1 MQETMSENASE
12 NFEEIGEVV
21 TPEEAV
27 IETIEDI
34 ESSEEP
40 EVEVVQDG
48 NPEEGLE
55 EAPVKRKELD
65 YSYTQN
71 RELSWLQFDRRVLE
85 EALDPS
91 VPLFERLKFISI
103 FCTNLDEFFMV
114 RVGSLMDL
122 SIIAPD
128 IRENKTNMTP
138 REQLEAVFAAVRPLV
153 EERDE
158 IYAQVVADL
167 EPYGFKELDL
177 DNLSKKERRFARD
190 YYREYIRPVLSPQ
203 VVDERHPFPHLR
215 NKELY
220 IVTLLSEEDG
230 SQHLGIVPVP
240 ENIAPIICDPEE
252 PLHFV
257 RAEKLIAH
265 HVKKIFDIYETSEP
279 CIISVTRNADISFD
293 EEKFADDEGDY
304 RLHVSRLLKKRNRLN
319 PVRLEVEGKPEKLL
333 LAGLLKRLKLTKNQM
348 YTYSAPINL
357 GWVFG
362 LERRVD
368 ADKRDKLSYAPFVPR
383 ASAEFDLGR
392 SIMAQVEERDR
403 LLFFPYDSID
413 PFLRMLQEAAIDPD
427 VLSIKITVYRLASE
441 SRVAQHLAEAAE
453 NGKEVTV
460 LMELR
465 ARFDEANNIDW
476 SGRLEEAGC
485 NIIYGMENYK
495 CHSKVCL
502 ITKRSAGGV
511 TYITQIGTGNYNEK
525 TARLYTDL
533 SLMTS
538 DAEIGRD
545 AVTFFQNMLIGNL
558 NGYYRRLL
566 VAPVA
571 IKRTILKLIDRE
583 IAKGPA
589 GRITLKC
596 NSLTERD
603 IIDRLA
609 KASQAG
615 VQVRMN
621 IRGICCM
628 VPGIEGKTENV
639 HVRSI
644 VGQFLEHSRIFVF
657 GEGDD
662 MRMYVG
668 SADLMTRNLVHRV
681 EVAVP
686 ITTHRAREAIMLF
699 LDKIF
704 EDNVKARTLEANGEY
719 KMVAESRDKDMC
731 PCDEEFSM
739 QAWCIDHPMQG
750 VKRVA
755 SLPLEPKQESKRL
768 LEPEPEPEPEPEFEP
783 EPETEQEVES
793 GLELESEPVLDSE
806 PAFELEPAPLQED
819 EQPEAL
825 EEADIELLSTGAEV
839 EDLPSTP
846 NSEENAEEPTD
857 KKPGK
862 KNKDKEKSGKKE
874 KDKSEKKDRLEK
886 KVEKKS
892 EKKSEKKGK
901 EKVDLDL
908 PFITTKPAH
917 SAGFNASAMLD
928 ENVNMDDQ
936 PLGKHFK
943 PSKKSAE
950 APKPVAADVPVSTE
964 STEQRL
970 ARERSYMSDFPHTT
984 PKAEETDE
992 AQEHEAR
999 HEAQHEAPKKK
1010 GWFRSL
1016 FS

>member
-1 MQETMSENASE
+1 MQETMSENAP
-12 NFEEIGEVV
+12 EETTAIGEVF
-21 TPEEAV
+21 TPEKEAV
-27 IETIEDI
+27 IEEIADIDGPRDI
-34 ESSEEP
+34 EESVEIVSESDLAQSP
-40 EVEVVQDG
+40 
-48 NPEEGLE
+48 
-55 EAPVKRKELD
+55 KKHKKLD

-138 REQLEAVFAAVRPLV
+138 REQLEAVFAAVKPLV
-153 EERDE
+153 KERDE
-158 IYAQVVADL
+158 IYAQVVAAL
-167 EPYGFKELDL
+167 EEYGFKELDL
-177 DNLSKKERRFARD
+177 DKLSKKERRFARD

-220 IVTLLSEEDG
+220 IATLLSEEDG

-240 ENIAPIICDPEE
+240 DNIAPIICDPEE

-257 RAEKLIAH
+257 RAEKLIAY

-319 PVRLEVEGKPEKLL
+319 PVRLEVEGSPEKLL
-333 LAGLLKRLKLTKNQM
+333 ITGLLKRLKLTKNQM
-348 YTYSAPINL
+348 YTYDAPINL
-357 GWVFG
+357 DWVFG
-362 LERRVD
+362 LERRVS
-368 ADKRDKLSYAPFVPR
+368 AKEKDKLCYSPFVPR
-383 ASAEFDLGR
+383 ASKEFDLNR

-403 LLFFPYDSID
+403 LLFYPYDSID
-413 PFLRMLQEAAIDPD
+413 PFLRMLQEAATDPD

-502 ITKRSAGGV
+502 ITKRSDDGV

-533 SLMTS
+533 SLMTA

-583 IAKGPA
+583 IAKGPE

-596 NSLTERD
+596 NSVTERD

-628 VPGIEGKTENV
+628 LPGIEGKTDNI

-686 ITTHRAREAIMLF
+686 ITTRRAREAIMLF

-719 KMVAESRDKDMC
+719 TMVVESRDKDMY
-731 PCDEEFSM
+731 PCEKSFSM
-739 QAWCIDHPMQG
+739 QDWCIEHPMQG
-750 VKRVA
+750 VKREVPA
-755 SLPLEPKQESKRL
+755 GWSVTTKAAPKIEPEIEPESVPDVEIDLESPAPQEPKALKESEIKL
-768 LEPEPEPEPEPEFEP
+768 LAEGDDVVEGSVPDVEIDIDVDKEPE
-783 EPETEQEVES
+783 
-793 GLELESEPVLDSE
+793 
-806 PAFELEPAPLQED
+806 APKE
-819 EQPEAL
+819 
-825 EEADIELLSTGAEV
+825 
-839 EDLPSTP
+839 
-846 NSEENAEEPTD
+846 

-862 KNKDKEKSGKKE
+862 KDKDKTD
-874 KDKSEKKDRLEK
+874 KDKSD
-886 KVEKKS
+886 KKS
-892 EKKSEKKGK
+892 KGK
-901 EKVDLDL
+901 KA
-908 PFITTKPAH
+908 KPAH
-917 SAGFNASAMLD
+917 SAKPDTEIKVD
-928 ENVNMDDQ
+928 EDVSLDDQ

-943 PSKKSAE
+943 PSKKDDE
-950 APKPVAADVPVSTE
+950 VPAPAAQDVPVSSEDTAE
-964 STEQRL
+964 RL
-970 ARERSYMSDFPHTT
+970 ARERAYMSDFPHTT
-984 PKAEETDE
+984 RKADDADSATPGKASEPAPK
-992 AQEHEAR
+992 Q
-999 HEAQHEAPKKK
+999 EAPKKKK

>member
-1 MQETMSENASE
+1 MQETMPENASE
-12 NFEEIGEVV
+12 KTEAIDEVV
-21 TPEEAV
+21 TPEE
-27 IETIEDI
+27 TIVNAGESVGDVQGSGELAGIVPED
-34 ESSEEP
+34 EP
-40 EVEVVQDG
+40 EETLKK
-48 NPEEGLE
+48 P
-55 EAPVKRKELD
+55 KKLD

-85 EALDPS
+85 EALDPT

-138 REQLEAVFAAVRPLV
+138 REQLEVVFAAVRPLV

-158 IYAQVVADL
+158 IYAQVVVAL
-167 EPYGFKELDL
+167 EGHGFKELDL
-177 DNLSKKERRFARD
+177 DKLSKKERKFARD

-220 IVTLLSEEDG
+220 IATLLSEEDG
-230 SQHLGIVPVP
+230 SQHLGIIPVP
-240 ENIAPIICDPEE
+240 DNIVPIICDPDE

-257 RAEKLIAH
+257 RAEKLIAY

-319 PVRLEVEGKPEKLL
+319 PVRLEVEGTPEKLL
-333 LAGLLKRLKLTKNQM
+333 ITGLLKRLKLTKNQM
-348 YTYSAPINL
+348 YTYDAPINL

-362 LERRVD
+362 LERRVGPEEKD
-368 ADKRDKLSYAPFVPR
+368 RLCYAPFVPR
-383 ASAEFDLGR
+383 MSEEFDINR
-392 SIMAQVEERDR
+392 SIISQIEERDR

-413 PFLRMLQEAAIDPD
+413 PFLRMLQEAAADPD

-502 ITKRSAGGV
+502 ITKRSDEGV

-533 SLMTS
+533 SLMTA
-538 DAEIGRD
+538 DDEIGRD

-583 IAKGPA
+583 IAKGPE
-589 GRITLKC
+589 GRITFKC
-596 NSLTERD
+596 NSVTERD

-628 VPGIEGKTENV
+628 LPGIEGKTDNI

-686 ITTHRAREAIMLF
+686 ITTRRAREAIMLF

-719 KMVAESRDKDMC
+719 TMVAESRDKDMC
-731 PCDEEFSM
+731 SCKKSFSM
-739 QAWCIDHPMQG
+739 QKWCIDHPLQG
-750 VKRVA
+750 VKRDALAGWSVTTKAA
-755 SLPLEPKQESKRL
+755 SGIEPDIEL
-768 LEPEPEPEPEPEFEP
+768 GLEPETVP
-783 EPETEQEVES
+783 EVEID
-793 GLELESEPVLDSE
+793 LKPAVQQEPKTLVD
-806 PAFELEPAPLQED
+806 
-819 EQPEAL
+819 
-825 EEADIELLSTGAEV
+825 ADIKLLAEGDDV
-839 EDLPSTP
+839 ADVPTVDANAGIESA
-846 NSEENAEEPTD
+846 AEEGAD
-857 KKPGK
+857 DILVEIELADGVDEMPGK
-862 KNKDKEKSGKKE
+862 SDKPKDKKSGKKD
-874 KDKSEKKDRLEK
+874 KDKSEKKDK
-886 KVEKKS
+886 SDKSDKKKS
-892 EKKSEKKGK
+892 EKKTGK
-901 EKVDLDL
+901 S
-908 PFITTKPAH
+908 AH
-917 SAGFNASAMLD
+917 SATPDVEIDIDVSANL
-928 ENVNMDDQ
+928 DDQ

-943 PSKKSAE
+943 PSKRDDEVPAPAE
-950 APKPVAADVPVSTE
+950 VPVSSE
-964 STEQRL
+964 STADRL

-984 PKAEETDE
+984 AKADAMPAPKASK
-992 AQEHEAR
+992 QEK
-999 HEAQHEAPKKK
+999 PKKK
-1010 GWFRSL
+1010 SWLKRL
-1016 FS
+1016 FG

>member
-1 MQETMSENASE
+1 MQETMSENVP
-12 NFEEIGEVV
+12 EEVTAIGEVI
-21 TPEEAV
+21 TPEEQTV
-27 IETIEDI
+27 IEEIEDI
-34 ESSEEP
+34 ESLQDDEATVAVTEED
-40 EVEVVQDG
+40 VEETSKK
-48 NPEEGLE
+48 P
-55 EAPVKRKELD
+55 KKLD

-128 IRENKTNMTP
+128 IHENKTNMTP
-138 REQLEAVFAAVRPLV
+138 REQLEAIFAAVRPLV

-158 IYAQVVADL
+158 IYAKVVKEL
-167 EPYGFKELDL
+167 ESHGFKELDFSE
-177 DNLSKKERRFARD
+177 LSKKERKFARD

-220 IVTLLSEEDG
+220 IATLLSEEDG

-240 ENIAPIICDPEE
+240 DNIAPIICDPDE

-265 HVKKIFDIYETSEP
+265 HIKKIFDIYETSEP

-293 EEKFADDEGDY
+293 EEKFSDDEGDY

-319 PVRLEVEGKPEKLL
+319 PVRLEVEGEPEKLL
-333 LAGLLKRLKLTKNQM
+333 ITGLLKRLKLTKNQM
-348 YTYSAPINL
+348 YIYNAPINL
-357 GWVFG
+357 DWVFG
-362 LERRVD
+362 LERRVG
-368 ADKRDKLSYAPFVPR
+368 AKEKAVLSYAPFVPR
-383 ASAEFDLGR
+383 MSEEFDINR

-413 PFLRMLQEAAIDPD
+413 PFLRMLQEAATDLD

-502 ITKRSAGGV
+502 ITKRSDDGV

-533 SLMTS
+533 SLMTA

-583 IAKGPA
+583 IAKGPE

-596 NSLTERD
+596 NSVTERD

-628 VPGIEGKTENV
+628 LPGIEGKTDNI

-662 MRMYVG
+662 MRMYIG

-686 ITTHRAREAIMLF
+686 ITTRRAREAIMLF

-704 EDNVKARTLEANGEY
+704 QDNVKARTLESDGEY
-719 KMVAESRDKDMC
+719 TMVAESRDKDMC
-731 PCDEEFSM
+731 PCEKSFSM
-739 QAWCIDHPMQG
+739 QEWCIEHPMQG
-750 VKRVA
+750 VKRE
-755 SLPLEPKQESKRL
+755 EPTSWSVRPIDAAEDKSAVRSDTAPSDSQKALREGKQTK
-768 LEPEPEPEPEPEFEP
+768 
-783 EPETEQEVES
+783 
-793 GLELESEPVLDSE
+793 
-806 PAFELEPAPLQED
+806 
-819 EQPEAL
+819 AL
-825 EEADIELLSTGAEV
+825 EEADIKLLAEGDDIVDESQVEAAAEV
-839 EDLPSTP
+839 DVVAE
-846 NSEENAEEPTD
+846 SEEP
-857 KKPGK
+857 
-862 KNKDKEKSGKKE
+862 KERKSGKKDKG
-874 KDKSEKKDRLEK
+874 KDKSDKKGEKKEK
-886 KVEKKS
+886 SDKKS
-892 EKKSEKKGK
+892 GKKNENSA
-901 EKVDLDL
+901 DLDL
-908 PFITTKPAH
+908 PFISTKPAH
-917 SAGFNASAMLD
+917 SASPDAQSEPNMSASLD
-928 ENVNMDDQ
+928 NQ
-936 PLGKHFK
+936 PLGKHYK
-943 PSKKSAE
+943 PSKKSEE
-950 APKPVAADVPVSTE
+950 APAFAEVPVSTE
-964 STEQRL
+964 STKDRL
-970 ARERSYMSDFPHTT
+970 ARERAYMSDFPHT
-984 PKAEETDE
+984 PSKPANEKPESSVVE
-992 AQEHEAR
+992 MPEKSGRPAAR
-999 HEAQHEAPKKK
+999 HETPKKK

>member
-1 MQETMSENASE
+1 MQETMSENAPE
-12 NFEEIGEVV
+12 NIEAIGEVV
-21 TPEEAV
+21 TPEEEAV

-34 ESSEEP
+34 EVPVQAEITSDAAPDAIPDVTFEED
-40 EVEVVQDG
+40 VE
-48 NPEEGLE
+48 EE
-55 EAPVKRKELD
+55 PVKRKELD

-128 IRENKTNMTP
+128 IHENKTNMTP
-138 REQLEAVFAAVRPLV
+138 REQLEAVFDAVRPLV
-153 EERDE
+153 KERDE

-167 EPYGFKELDL
+167 EPHGFKELDL
-177 DNLSKKERRFARD
+177 DGLSKKERRFARD

-240 ENIAPIICDPEE
+240 DNIAPIICDPEE

-333 LAGLLKRLKLTKNQM
+333 IAGLLKRLKLAKSQM
-348 YTYSAPINL
+348 YAYDAPINL
-357 GWVFG
+357 DWVFG
-362 LERRVD
+362 LERRVG
-368 ADKRDKLSYAPFVPR
+368 AEERSVLSYAPFVPR
-383 ASAEFDLGR
+383 ASEEFDLNR
-392 SIMAQVEERDR
+392 SIMAQIEERDR

-502 ITKRSAGGV
+502 ITKRSDGGV

-533 SLMTS
+533 SLMTA

-628 VPGIEGKTENV
+628 LPGIEGKTENI

-686 ITTHRAREAIMLF
+686 ITTRRAREAIMFF

-719 KMVAESRDKDMC
+719 TMVAESRDKDLC
-731 PCDEEFSM
+731 PCDESFSS
-739 QAWCIDHPMQG
+739 QAWCIEHPLQG

-755 SLPLEPKQESKRL
+755 PAHWDPASEAQPKSQ
-768 LEPEPEPEPEPEFEP
+768 
-783 EPETEQEVES
+783 
-793 GLELESEPVLDSE
+793 LESM
-806 PAFELEPAPLQED
+806 AQQD
-819 EQPEAL
+819 EQPKAL
-825 EEADIELLSTGAEV
+825 QAADIKLLSEGSETGGLPGG
-839 EDLPSTP
+839 EDA
-846 NSEENAEEPTD
+846 ENAGSGLDAHEPA
-857 KKPGK
+857 
-862 KNKDKEKSGKKE
+862 KDKAKDKKSGKKDKSDKKSDKKAKA
-874 KDKSEKKDRLEK
+874 KDKKG
-886 KVEKKS
+886 
-892 EKKSEKKGK
+892 SEKKGK
-901 EKVDLDL
+901 PDQGEKSGKDVPENSADAAGLDL
-908 PFITTKPAH
+908 PFLSTKPAH
-917 SAGFNASAMLD
+917 SAGFDPSLM
-928 ENVNMDDQ
+928 EDDDIDMAEQ
-936 PLGKHFK
+936 PVGKHFK
-943 PSKKSAE
+943 PAKRDME
-950 APKPVAADVPVSTE
+950 VPVFVSREVPVSAGNTE
-964 STEQRL
+964 ERL
-970 ARERSYMSDFPHTT
+970 ARERAYMSDFPHTAPRVDSDGDGSDEDAFEPRT
-984 PKAEETDE
+984 VERET
-992 AQEHEAR
+992 EHAP
-999 HEAQHEAPKKK
+999 QHSAPKKK

-1016 FS
+1016 FD

>member
-1 MQETMSENASE
+1 MQETMSENAPESIE
-12 NFEEIGEVV
+12 AIGEVV
-21 TPEEAV
+21 TPEEEAV

-34 ESSEEP
+34 EQPGEADGLQDPELAIEPEEEP
-40 EVEVVQDG
+40 KK
-48 NPEEGLE
+48 P
-55 EAPVKRKELD
+55 KELD

-71 RELSWLQFDRRVLE
+71 RELSWLQFDKRVLE

-128 IRENKTNMTP
+128 IHENKTNMTP

-177 DNLSKKERRFARD
+177 DDLSKKERRFARD

-220 IVTLLSEEDG
+220 IATLLSEEDG

-240 ENIAPIICDPEE
+240 DNIAPIICDPEE

-265 HVKKIFDIYETSEP
+265 HVRKIFDIYETSEP

-333 LAGLLKRLKLTKNQM
+333 LAGLLKRLKLTKSQM
-348 YTYSAPINL
+348 YVYDAPINL
-357 GWVFG
+357 DWVFG
-362 LERRVD
+362 LERRVG
-368 ADKRDKLSYAPFVPR
+368 AEERGKLSYAPFVPR
-383 ASAEFDLGR
+383 ASEEFDLNR

-502 ITKRSAGGV
+502 ITKRSDDGV

-533 SLMTS
+533 SLMTA

-583 IAKGPA
+583 TAKGPA

-628 VPGIEGKTENV
+628 LPGIEGKTENV

-686 ITTHRAREAIMLF
+686 ITTRRAREAIMLF

-719 KMVAESRDKDMC
+719 TMVAESRDRDLC
-731 PCDEEFSM
+731 PCDESFNL
-739 QAWCIDHPMQG
+739 QTWCIDHPLQG
-750 VKRVA
+750 TKRVIPA
-755 SLPLEPKQESKRL
+755 HWDIEPEVQAR
-768 LEPEPEPEPEPEFEP
+768 PEPE
-783 EPETEQEVES
+783 S
-793 GLELESEPVLDSE
+793 M
-806 PAFELEPAPLQED
+806 A
-819 EQPEAL
+819 QPDALAEAL
-825 EEADIELLSTGAEV
+825 EQADIKLLSEGSDVEGLPGV
-839 EDLPSTP
+839 EDAKDTEHDLDVR
-846 NSEENAEEPTD
+846 EPAKDKAKD
-857 KKPGK
+857 KKQGK
-862 KNKDKEKSGKKE
+862 
-874 KDKSEKKDRLEK
+874 KDKSEKKSDK
-886 KVEKKS
+886 KAKDKGKDKKDP
-892 EKKSEKKGK
+892 EKKGK
-901 EKVDLDL
+901 ADQGEKSEGSTREKAADAPEFDLSFL
-908 PFITTKPAH
+908 STKPAH
-917 SAGFNASAMLD
+917 SAGFDPSLMEDDAIDVD
-928 ENVNMDDQ
+928 EQ
-936 PLGKHFK
+936 PVGKHFK
-943 PSKKSAE
+943 PAKRDVEIPISVPRE
-950 APKPVAADVPVSTE
+950 ASSDTE
-964 STEQRL
+964 STEDRL
-970 ARERSYMSDFPHTT
+970 ARERAYMSDFPHTAPRVDSGDDDK
-984 PKAEETDE
+984 PKDDPFEPKTSEKGAEH
-992 AQEHEAR
+992 AP
-999 HEAQHEAPKKK
+999 QHSAPKKK

-1016 FS
+1016 FD